1 MISHSTSSLG
11 PSGRNRLVS
20 PIIRNEFMIF
30 FVKEDSFA
38 FAGFERTM
46 NVNSEG
52 KEMNRSIEERIL
64 RFKARL
70 AVIVDMPFLY

>member
-1 MISHSTSSLG
+1 MI
-11 PSGRNRLVS
+11 P
-20 PIIRNEFMIF
+20 

-70 AVIVDMPFLY
+70 AVIVDMPFL